1 MNIVPRRNILAFCA
15 IFGIFIHADRS
26 YAQATTEPRPAAV
39 ARLYECQSVVES
51 DARAHCYD
59 QAVESLK
66 VAERE
71 GTVVIVERERILE
84 ARRALFGFTLP
95 AFPSLM
101 GGGATEQMDAIETT
115 LNRASFVN
123 GAGWTFQLSDG
134 STWRQIDDFPL
145 QFRPVEGMP
154 VRVRR
159 AAMGSYFLK
168 VANNPAVRAKRQ

>member
-1 MNIVPRRNILAFCA
+1 MNIVLKNNIFAACA
-15 IFGIFIHADRS
+15 VFGIFLPINQAR
-26 YAQATTEPRPAAV
+26 AQTPTEPRPAAV
-39 ARLYECQSVVES
+39 VRLYECQSVVES
-51 DARAHCYD
+51 DARARCYD

-95 AFPSLM
+95 AFPALM
-101 GGGATEQMDAIETT
+101 GGGATEQMDEIETT
-115 LNRASFVN
+115 LNRASYVN
-123 GAGWTFQLSDG
+123 GGGWTFQLADG
-134 STWRQIDDFPL
+134 STWRQVDNFPL
-145 QFRPVEGMP
+145 QFRPAEGMP

-159 AAMGSYFLK
+159 ASMGSFFLK